1 LRKLC
6 GVVALF
12 CLSCVALFGLA
23 ACGGG
28 DGDGDGG
35 NQGGTL
41 KGTYASFPDYLD
53 PALSYTMEGWTAM
66 YNTYIPLLTYA
77 HKSGVAGSEVVPG
90 LAEDLPEISADGK
103 TYTLQLRDGLEY
115 SDGTPVVASDFP
127 YSVER
132 VLRLNSSGGFIFEGI
147 EGAEEFIEKKA
158 DSISGIEADDKTG
171 EITIKLTQPR
181 GTFTNELGMLFAAVV
196 PKGTP
201 IKNQTSDPPPATGP
215 YEIVETNVGRSWKYE
230 RNPAWAKS
238 NSAAMPDLPGG
249 HMDEIEID
257 VVRNGSTQVNYL
269 ENGKYDWMQN
279 LPPADQYGRLKREFE
294 GTQLRVEETNST
306 YFFWMNTTAAPF
318 DDLKVREAVNYAIDG
333 EALERVY
340 AGQLN
345 AGHQILPP
353 GMPGYEEFDLFPHDL
368 EKAEE
373 LIAEADPADRAV
385 TVWTD
390 DESPNKEAGEYL
402 NDVLGQLGFDTTLK
416 VISADNYF
424 TLIANLST
432 PDLDI
437 GWANWFQ
444 DYPNPNT
451 FFQPLFAGESIAPTF
466 NTNFSQI
473 DIPALNKKIVELSE
487 EQLGPEQEEAYAE
500 LDRRYMEE
508 APWAPYGNLAVST
521 FVSSAVDLDSVIF
534 NPTYGQ
540 DLTSFQFK

>member
-1 LRKLC
+1 
-6 GVVALF
+6 
-12 CLSCVALFGLA
+12 
-23 ACGGG
+23 
-28 DGDGDGG
+28 
-35 NQGGTL
+35 
-41 KGTYASFPDYLD
+41 
-53 PALSYTMEGWTAM
+53 
-66 YNTYIPLLTYA
+66 
-77 HKSGVAGSEVVPG
+77 
-90 LAEDLPEISADGK
+90 
-103 TYTLQLRDGLEY
+103 
-115 SDGTPVVASDFP
+115 
-127 YSVER
+127 
-132 VLRLNSSGGFIFEGI
+132 
-147 EGAEEFIEKKA
+147 
-158 DSISGIEADDKTG
+158 
-171 EITIKLTQPR
+171 
-181 GTFTNELGMLFAAVV
+181 
-196 PKGTP
+196 
-201 IKNQTSDPPPATGP
+201 
-215 YEIVETNVGRSWKYE
+215 
-230 RNPAWAKS
+230 
-238 NSAAMPDLPGG
+238 MPDLPSG

-257 VVRNGSTQVNYL
+257 VVRNSSTQVNYL

-353 GMPGYEEFDLFPHDL
+353 GMPGYEEFDPFPHDL
-368 EKAEE
+368 ETAKE
-373 LIAEADPADRAV
+373 LIEEADPADREI

-402 NDVLGQLGFDTTLK
+402 NDVLSQIGFETTLK

-424 TLIANLST
+424 TLIGNLST

-451 FFQPLFAGESIAPTF
+451 FFQPLFAGESIEPTF
-466 NTNFSQI
+466 NTNFAQI
-473 DIPALNKKIVELSE
+473 DIPALNEKIVELSE
-487 EQLGPEQEEAYAE
+487 QQLGPEQEEAYAE
-500 LDRRYMEE
+500 LDRQFMEE

-521 FVSSAVDLDSVIF
+521 FVSSAIDLDSVIF